1 MKKTRQ
7 TAREL
12 ALLGISQLPNNPEK
26 ISSKEIQDLVI
37 AAIRT
42 LATEVKEDLQT
53 ASEELQKGADRL
65 IASELRAPDIASA
78 RVMVNEA
85 IQLTQTAIN
94 RVGVSLQIPET
105 LQLCNQKD
113 VRIYAIEIITSVNE
127 NKEEIDKL
135 LNQAMVDW
143 RLSRLPRIDRDI
155 LRIAVAEIL
164 YLGIP
169 QQVGINEAI
178 ELAKE
183 YSGEDGHKFINGV
196 LRRFVDKQK
205 ANA

>member
-37 AAIRT
+37 AAIRA
-42 LATEVKEDLQT
+42 LAIEVKEDLQT

-85 IQLTQTAIN
+85 IQLTQIAIN
-94 RVGVSLQIPET
+94 RVGVSLEIPET

-113 VRIYAIEIITSVNE
+113 VRIYAIEIITSINE

-169 QQVGINEAI
+169 QQVAINEAI

>member
-37 AAIRT
+37 AAIRA
-42 LATEVKEDLQT
+42 LAIEVREDLQT

-65 IASELRAPDIASA
+65 IASELRAPDVASA

-85 IQLTQTAIN
+85 IQLTQIAIN
-94 RVGVSLQIPET
+94 RVGVSLEIPET

-113 VRIYAIEIITSVNE
+113 VRIYAIEIITSINE

-164 YLGIP
+164 YLDIP
-169 QQVGINEAI
+169 QQVAISEAI

>member
-37 AAIRT
+37 AAIRA
-42 LATEVKEDLQT
+42 LAIEVKEDLQA

-85 IQLTQTAIN
+85 IQLTQIAIN
-94 RVGVSLQIPET
+94 RVGVSLEIPET

-113 VRIYAIEIITSVNE
+113 VRIYAIEIITSINE